1 MSKPADKVSRVGR
14 SRFQWLYCWMR
25 PRSGTRARHHTR
37 DFCTPTRS
45 HPRKRARRRAE
56 EGSPWDLTPETRMDR
71 HRSDAPSIGSTV
83 ASRKRV
89 PAPRCADPC
98 STLRRAGHC
107 GCNPSGWHEFLP
119 MTLSPSLTI
128 FAILSASGFASWA
141 KIVTAPHADHDVRHS
156 KNCRKARSSPAGFAP
171 IQAGARRD
179 RRAAA
184 VRRRAAATPS

>member
-1 MSKPADKVSRVGR
+1 MALLLDATPQRDTSAPSHAGLLHAYAVASPQAGASQGGRGFPLGSDPGDAHGSASK
-14 SRFQWLYCWMR
+14 
-25 PRSGTRARHHTR
+25 
-37 DFCTPTRS
+37 
-45 HPRKRARRRAE
+45 RRAF
-56 EGSPWDLTPETRMDR
+56 DR
-71 HRSDAPSIGSTV
+71 LHGRIPQAG
-83 ASRKRV
+83 
-89 PAPRCADPC
+89 PC
-98 STLRRAGHC
+98 STLRRSLLHASARRPLWLQPFGL
-107 GCNPSGWHEFLP
+107 SRLFA

-128 FAILSASGFASWA
+128 FAILSSSGFASWA